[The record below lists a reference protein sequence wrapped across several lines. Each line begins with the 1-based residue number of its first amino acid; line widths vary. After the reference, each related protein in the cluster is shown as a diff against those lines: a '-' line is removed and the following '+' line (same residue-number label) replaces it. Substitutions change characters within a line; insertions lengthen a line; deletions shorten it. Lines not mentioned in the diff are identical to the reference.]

1 MSNAQWT
8 VTGFILILIGLE
20 LLRMPTLKT
29 WFKTLFSTVNTAL
42 GNSSKGA

>member
-8 VTGFILILIGLE
+8 VTGLILVLIGLE

-29 WFKTLFSTVNTAL
+29 WFKSLYANIGTAL
-42 GNSSKGA
+42 SSAK